1 MTENSSFWEKVNEL
15 KIVNAREDKIIF
27 DVKIGINTGEALLG
41 LAGSERIMS
50 YTVMGDTVN
59 TAARLES
66 ACSTLGRD
74 ILISDYTYQDVKDK
88 IVALDAGRIK
98 LKGKDKEVEVYEP
111 IGFVEDQQ
119 TDIEEEETKENE

>member
-1 MTENSSFWEKVNEL
+1 
-15 KIVNAREDKIIF
+15 
-27 DVKIGINTGEALLG
+27 
-41 LAGSERIMS
+41 
-50 YTVMGDTVN
+50 MGDTVN

-66 ACSTLGRD
+66 ACSKLQRD

-119 TDIEEEETKENE
+119 TDIEEEEETKENE